1 MQETQETLLY
11 ARHDAKDLTDVIGS
25 NVPKVP
31 LHRKLSLEKSATLL
45 SDHSDASPGYFTGLL

>member
-11 ARHDAKDLTDVIGS
+11 ARHDAKGLTDVIGS

-31 LHRKLSLEKSATLL
+31 LHRKLSLEKSAT
-45 SDHSDASPGYFTGLL
+45 SAQWS